1 MCFFV
6 YICSVLLM
14 GERRRKLPTQQGKR
28 SEYPLILKTNSMKNV
43 SKRMLL
49 LVVSAML
56 MSAFNN
62 LHAQMEW
69 SLNGNN
75 TNGVQPILG
84 TLDQQPLRFYSNNS
98 QRGIFSQYS
107 GFLGVGINAPKN
119 PLHIHSNDMRG
130 NYWEFCYED
139 PDVPPFG
146 EAVRSAAVD
155 SSPVRQST
163 SIMTSDYSGLQ
174 ITNAATD
181 ANPDDGLLLYV
192 HGQQGFLRQLE
203 SELFTIGMHDFDV
216 MNFTPEGYVGIG
228 TDQPAQMLHV
238 MDGNILISRTS
249 HMNNRAPGSTN
260 GSILFG
266 AAIDNLTQHGHW
278 GIEYV
283 NDSAQGYGL
292 NFWQPCRPDQITA
305 NNRLF
310 LADNGNVG
318 IQTNNPQAE
327 LAVNGTV
334 LAKAVRVNTGSTYWP
349 DYVFGSGY
357 PMMTLSELESYVNE
371 YKHLPGIPSAKEVEE
386 QGSFDLGEMNTLL
399 LQKVEELTRYIID
412 LQKQIDELKKGKEE

>member
-1 MCFFV
+1 MFRMLFRMCFFV

-181 ANPDDGLLLYV
+181 ANPDDGLLL
-192 HGQQGFLRQLE
+192 E
-203 SELFTIGMHDFDV
+203 SNM
-216 MNFTPEGYVGIG
+216 
-228 TDQPAQMLHV
+228 
-238 MDGNILISRTS
+238 
-249 HMNNRAPGSTN
+249 
-260 GSILFG
+260 G
-266 AAIDNLTQHGHW
+266 AI
-278 GIEYV
+278 I
-283 NDSAQGYGL
+283 
-292 NFWQPCRPDQITA
+292 
-305 NNRLF
+305 
-310 LADNGNVG
+310 
-318 IQTNNPQAE
+318 
-327 LAVNGTV
+327 
-334 LAKAVRVNTGSTYWP
+334 
-349 DYVFGSGY
+349 
-357 PMMTLSELESYVNE
+357 
-371 YKHLPGIPSAKEVEE
+371 
-386 QGSFDLGEMNTLL
+386 LGE
-399 LQKVEELTRYIID
+399 EL
-412 LQKQIDELKKGKEE
+412 